1 MQGAGACV
9 NISALSASSKDFQM
23 EVQQFGELALAG
35 NKSWKQQAAIEGQY
49 CFVLCKMHGACVS
62 YGP

>member
-1 MQGAGACV
+1 
-9 NISALSASSKDFQM
+9 M